1 MTIGQP
7 SSGPAGGGRSDT
19 GHPDIDGGFAWF
31 RLAAGLALG
40 TIGGVGMWS
49 FAVALPAVQAEFG
62 VSRGSASLPYAAIM
76 LGFGF
81 GGILMGRLSDR
92 VGIFT
97 PVLIGAVMLG
107 IGYSLAGL
115 SQNLAQFTL
124 VQGLLIGLLGSATV
138 FGPLMADIS
147 RWFVLRRGLA
157 IGICASGNY
166 LAGTVWPPV
175 VQHFIETSGWRA
187 THIGIGLFCM
197 LAMLPLSLLMRRPV
211 PPPPAPLFAA
221 DGSVVPEIS
230 PKALS
235 PGTMMALLSVAGFAC
250 CMAMAM
256 PQVHLVAYCGDLG
269 YGPARGAQMLSL
281 MMAMGVVSRL
291 ASGWICD
298 RIGGL
303 ATLLGGSVLQGLA
316 LLLYLPFDGLA
327 SLYVIS
333 AMFGLFQGGIVPS
346 YTIIVREYFPAR
358 EAGYRIGF
366 VLFATLVGMA
376 AGGWSSG
383 KIFDLTGSYQA
394 AFAHGIAWNLV
405 NGAIVAWL
413 MWRLG
418 RPRRDA
424 ARARAG
430 QPRAVTA

>member
-1 MTIGQP
+1 MTSGQAD
-7 SSGPAGGGRSDT
+7 SERADT
-19 GHPDIDGGFAWF
+19 AQKDIDGGFAWV

-49 FAVALPAVQAEFG
+49 FSVALPAVQAEFG
-62 VSRGSASLPYAAIM
+62 VSRGSASVPYAAIM
-76 LGFGF
+76 LGFGI
-81 GGILMGRLSDR
+81 GGIVMGRLSDR
-92 VGIFT
+92 IGIFP
-97 PVLIGAVMLG
+97 PVVVGAVMLG

-115 SQNLAQFTL
+115 SQSLLQFTL
-124 VQGLLIGLLGSATV
+124 AQGLLIGLLGSATV

-147 RWFVLRRGLA
+147 RWFVKRRGLA

-166 LAGTVWPPV
+166 LAGTIWSPV

-187 THIGIGLFCM
+187 THIGIGLFCVV
-197 LAMLPLSLLMRRPV
+197 AMLPLSLVMRRAA
-211 PPPPAPLFAA
+211 PPPPAPLLAA
-221 DGSVVPEIS
+221 DGSAVPEIGVKIIS
-230 PKALS
+230 PSL
-235 PGTMMALLSVAGFAC
+235 MMALLSVAGFAC

-291 ASGWICD
+291 LSGWICD

-303 ATLLGGSVLQGLA
+303 ATLLGGSVLQLLA
-316 LLLYLPFDGLA
+316 LFLYLPFDGLA

-383 KIFDLTGSYQA
+383 KIFDWTGSYQA
-394 AFAHGIAWNLV
+394 AFAHGIAWNFV
-405 NGAIVAWL
+405 NVAIVGWL
-413 MWRLG
+413 IWRLG
-418 RPRRDA
+418 RPGREQ
-424 ARARAG
+424 ARAELG
-430 QPRAVTA
+430 HHRAVAA

>member
-1 MTIGQP
+1 M
-7 SSGPAGGGRSDT
+7 SSAT
-19 GHPDIDGGFAWF
+19 GAAAAQDIDGGFAWV
-31 RLAAGLALG
+31 RLAAGIALG

-49 FAVALPAVQAEFG
+49 YAVALPSVQAEFG
-62 VSRGSASLPYAAIM
+62 ISRGWASMPYAAIM

-92 VGIFT
+92 VGIFP
-97 PVLIGAVMLG
+97 PVLVGAIFLG
-107 IGYSLAGL
+107 IGYGLAGL
-115 SQNLAQFTL
+115 SQNIWQFTL
-124 VQGLLIGLLGSATV
+124 AQGVLIGLLGSATV

-147 RWFVLRRGLA
+147 RWFVRRRGLA

-175 VQHFIETSGWRA
+175 VQYFIETSGWRA
-187 THIGIGLFCM
+187 THVGIGLFCVA
-197 LAMLPLSLLMRRPV
+197 AMLPLSLLMRRPA
-211 PPPPAPLFAA
+211 PRQEAASLEAAGAAATTANGRPAMPFTTLM
-221 DGSVVPEIS
+221 
-230 PKALS
+230 L
-235 PGTMMALLSVAGFAC
+235 LLSVAGFAC

-291 ASGWICD
+291 VSGWICD

-303 ATLLGGSVLQGLA
+303 ATLLLGSVLQGIA

-333 AMFGLFQGGIVPS
+333 ALFGLFQGGIVPS
-346 YTIIVREYFPAR
+346 YTIIVREYFPAG
-358 EAGYRIGF
+358 EAGYRIGV

-376 AGGWSSG
+376 MGGWSAG
-383 KIFDLTGSYQA
+383 RIFDLTGSYQA
-394 AFAHGIAWNLV
+394 AFLHGILWNLL
-405 NGAIVAWL
+405 NGTIVLWL
-413 MWRLG
+413 IWRLG
-418 RPRRDA
+418 RPGSG
-424 ARARAG
+424 ARSLLAG
-430 QPRAVTA
+430 PGRHAPA